1 MQLFFLYLAKVILT
15 SGVMFCYYRLFL
27 KDRTFHHYNRFYLLA
42 VLVISLLL
50 PLLKVD
56 YFTVEVNS
64 GIYMLLNKLNNINE
78 SKNLSHDHFYYQFT
92 ALGFG
97 VAALF
102 FLTRLFY
109 GIFKIELLKRR
120 YTREKIGDINFYQT
134 TLHEAP
140 FSFFRNLFW
149 KNSIP
154 LHSDLGKQILKH
166 EMVHIEQKHSWDKI
180 FIEILTSIFW
190 FNPFF
195 YLIKKEI
202 SLIHEYLADKKAIK
216 NSDTKAF
223 AQMLL
228 ASHFSGKQLPA
239 TSPFLNSN
247 LKKRLK
253 MLKKSKTK
261 YGYAR
266 KIFALPLLFAIGFVY
281 LVNAK
286 NREIKE
292 TNREIEKL
300 VTELKVDQSNQIFTQ
315 DTISPKKFSE
325 PQTINLDSANGK
337 IGYVEEETGLHKDK
351 IELYKENPDVFVD
364 REKIRKEID
373 SKRKEIEPHR
383 EAMRLKETEAK
394 KISEEL
400 RKKGEEFREL
410 AKKKD
415 FDNPKLKRLEK
426 QMNELGSKIDGI
438 FKSDEYQKNLKSL
451 ESKYSDLDRVYAN
464 ADKYFFS
471 QKEFE
476 EMLKQ
481 TNTKVI
487 HFDDLV
493 NSPQF
498 KEIIRNS
505 EFTAKSAEQMA
516 KLAEQASKD
525 AEKLVNSKA
534 FKQSIEDSK
543 KAAELAAKNAS
554 LFGKSNIIIL
564 NGTGKSIATDD
575 EIKIFLDGK
584 PITKSE
590 MNRFPSDKIE
600 RMEVNKK
607 GFNGNAN
614 SEIRIYTRK

>member
-1 MQLFFLYLAKVILT
+1 METIFIYFGKVILC
-15 SGVMFCYYRLFL
+15 SGVMFLYYRLFL
-27 KDRTFHHYNRFYLLA
+27 KDRTFHHYNRFYLLS
-42 VLVISLLL
+42 VLVVSILI
-50 PLLKVD
+50 PLLKVN
-56 YFTVEVNS
+56 YFTLEVNS
-64 GIYMLLNKLNNINE
+64 NIYLILNKLQSINSE
-78 SKNLSHDHFYYQFT
+78 NSQNHDLLYLQHI
-92 ALGFG
+92 ALAFG
-97 VAALF
+97 LVAVF
-102 FLTRLFY
+102 FLTKLIFGLIKIHRFKKQFPQENFE
-109 GIFKIELLKRR
+109 GIH
-120 YTREKIGDINFYQT
+120 FYQT
-134 TLHEAP
+134 NLEEAP

-149 KNSIP
+149 KNSIH
-154 LHSDLGKQILKH
+154 LHSDLGRQILKH

-180 FIEILTSIFW
+180 LVEITTSLFW

-195 YLIKKEI
+195 YLVKKEI
-202 SLIHEYLADKKAIK
+202 NLVHEYLADKKAIK

-373 SKRKEIEPHR
+373 AKRKEIEPHR